1 MTDMAHT
8 LRRGPRAGILRG
20 RFNNPDPLPAPTES
34 VGQSWGKAA
43 LGAPAW
49 AKPPRAQ
56 DDENPAIISSTKR
69 RGGRMAKSVR
79 DAMTDDP
86 RSIGA
91 AESVVEAAR
100 LMRDE
105 HIGSLPVT
113 EDERLVGMITDRDIT
128 TRVVAEGAVPETMS
142 VGDVYSRD
150 LISVEP
156 NNDLEEALQLMAHH
170 QVRRLPVVENGRL
183 VGMVA
188 QADIALKE
196 NEKRTGQLVGAIS
209 ERSEGERR

>member
-1 MTDMAHT
+1 
-8 LRRGPRAGILRG
+8 
-20 RFNNPDPLPAPTES
+20 
-34 VGQSWGKAA
+34 
-43 LGAPAW
+43 
-49 AKPPRAQ
+49 
-56 DDENPAIISSTKR
+56 
-69 RGGRMAKSVR
+69 MAKNIR
-79 DAMTDDP
+79 DAMTEDP

-91 AESVVEAAR
+91 SESVVEAAR

-113 EDERLVGMITDRDIT
+113 EGGRLIGMITDRDLT
-128 TRVVAEGAVPETMS
+128 TRVVAEAAVPETTS

-156 NNDLEEALQLMAHH
+156 NNDLEEALQLMARH

-196 NEKRTGQLVGAIS
+196 NEKRTGELVEAIS
-209 ERSEGERR
+209 VPSEGERS